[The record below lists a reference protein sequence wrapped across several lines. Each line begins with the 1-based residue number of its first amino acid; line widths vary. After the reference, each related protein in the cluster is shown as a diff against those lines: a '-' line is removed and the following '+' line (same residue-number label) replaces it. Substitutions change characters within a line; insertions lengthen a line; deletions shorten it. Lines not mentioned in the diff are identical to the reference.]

1 MLSASRP
8 SPAPQLAATRS
19 RDAAPVKPQTD
30 ADQTERF
37 ASALA
42 RQKSEKGK
50 TKTATGTSDLTT
62 DTSAPVIAPP
72 QQLPVQD
79 RPTKQDRPES
89 PDMAPTFATAE
100 KSGQQG
106 MTSPADLPP
115 ATGGGQELVAEF
127 AARAAL
133 TPAGTAQSQMHLDE
147 RLYAVSHVV
156 IEGDKGEGL
165 SISYESSSDT
175 GTGHSEAEDKLR
187 RRLEARGLTIGAI
200 SWGTTATTIA
210 EQIP

>member
-1 MLSASRP
+1 MLSAARP
-8 SPAPQLAATRS
+8 SPAPQPAATPS

-42 RQKSEKGK
+42 RQKGEKGK
-50 TKTATGTSDLTT
+50 AKTATGTSDLTT
-62 DTSAPVIAPP
+62 DTSAPVVAPP

-79 RPTKQDRPES
+79 RPTKQNRPES
-89 PDMAPTFATAE
+89 PDMPLSSATAE

-106 MTSPADLPP
+106 MASPADLPP
-115 ATGGGQELVAEF
+115 ATGGGQELAAQF

-133 TPAGTAQSQMHLDE
+133 PQAGTAQSQIHLDE

-175 GTGHSEAEDKLR
+175 GTGHSEAEDNLR

-200 SWGTTATTIA
+200 SWETSAGTIA
-210 EQIP
+210 DQIP